1 MKNVWLRNVWIKPP
15 RIHHGTN
22 LWKKGFGRFSPSHW
36 RIKTHPAASGC
47 ISVCRWSNLDVL
59 CRCRCFIWETEYAIC
74 CHALTVQSFA
84 SLCHTTQQ
92 RIRLSAVVV
101 DVDGRNIRSTRLS
114 WLVNEFWRAEI
125 QKNQSWPGKEK
136 CCFCSACYSHSV
148 GKCSPHAQSA
158 LWKKIIC
165 TRKITNP
172 LCNCTSIR
180 IININQTQSSV
191 PALYKFPFMG
201 RSWPL

>member
-1 MKNVWLRNVWIKPP
+1 M
-15 RIHHGTN
+15 
-22 LWKKGFGRFSPSHW
+22 FGWETF
-36 RIKTHPAASGC
+36 G
-47 ISVCRWSNLDVL
+47 SNLLASTMAQICERRVLGKFHLLIEELKHIRPHRDV
-59 CRCRCFIWETEYAIC
+59 FQYVGGAIWMYCTLQVSVL
-74 CHALTVQSFA
+74 HLSFA

-114 WLVNEFWRAEI
+114 WLVNEFWRVEI
-125 QKNQSWPGKEK
+125 QKNQSWPEKEK